1 MCSLRERGNRFRRC
15 GGFLVDSEWI
25 VTAAHCV
32 DPKLENSLGTR
43 PVIYCGSVELDD
55 VDAENVTHPFKS
67 RQ

>member
-1 MCSLRERGNRFRRC
+1 MCSLRERGNRFHRC
-15 GGFLVDSEWI
+15 GGFLVDSEWV

-32 DPKLENSLGTR
+32 DPKSDVSVGTQ

-55 VDAENVTHPFKS
+55 VNDDNVMSSFKP